1 MSEALWTVH
10 PRACGGCG
18 AKGLADRG
26 LGACSRCGWRKPAEE
41 RAALA
46 SRLAAEPRLVAQIDG
61 EAA

>member
-1 MSEALWTVH
+1 VSEHLWIVH

-18 AKGLADRG
+18 AKALADRG
-26 LGACSRCGWRKPAEE
+26 LGACSRCGWQKPADE

-46 SRLAAEPRLVAQIDG
+46 HRLATEPALVERLDR